1 MKHKEWKSTGSCVYN
16 TWHHLVWSTK
26 YRGKVLV
33 APIDEAAKKLF
44 HEICQTHGYEIQ
56 GMEV

>member
-16 TWHHLVWSTK
+16 TWYHLVWSTK

-33 APIDEAAKKLF
+33 APIDEAA
-44 HEICQTHGYEIQ
+44 
-56 GMEV
+56 